1 MKLLCQFPD
10 LAGAVAAVAP
20 DVEFVAVPRSGPIP
34 AEIAGDALLAA
45 HTSPAILELSRR
57 GVQWVH
63 CYGTG
68 VDGVPPGVF
77 EGRIVTC
84 SRGASAIPIAEF
96 VMGAILAM
104 EKRIPDVWLTAPPEA
119 WFAPNNMGEINT
131 KTIGLVGLGGIGT
144 AIATRALAFGMQV
157 VATRR
162 SANPSP
168 VPGIDVV
175 PLDDVLARADHLV
188 LAAPAT
194 AATRHILDA
203 GTLAKVKRGVHVVN
217 VARGS
222 LVDDDALL
230 AALDDGR
237 VAMASLDTVEPEPLP
252 AGHPYYAHP
261 KVRVSPHVSWG
272 SERNTERIVDLF
284 LDNLRRWVAGEPL
297 EGVVDP
303 VEGY

>member
-1 MKLLCQFPD
+1 VKLLCQFPD

-20 DVEFVAVPRSGPIP
+20 DVEFVAVPRSGHIP
-34 AEIAGDALLAA
+34 ADIAGDALLAA
-45 HTSPAILELSRR
+45 HTSPAILELANR
-57 GVQWVH
+57 GVRWVH

-68 VDGVPPGVF
+68 VDGVPAELF

-96 VMGAILAM
+96 VMGAVLAM
-104 EKRIPDVWLTAPPEA
+104 EKAIPDVWLTAPPET
-119 WFAPNNMGEINT
+119 WFAPNHMGEINT

-144 AIATRALAFGMQV
+144 AVATRALAFGMRV

-162 SANPSP
+162 RGTSSP
-168 VPGIDVV
+168 LPGVEVV
-175 PLDDVLARADHLV
+175 PLDDVLVQADHLV

-194 AATRHILDA
+194 TATRHILDA
-203 GTLAKVKRGVHVVN
+203 GALAKVKPGVHVIN

-272 SERNTERIVDLF
+272 SERNTERIVDFF
-284 LDNLRRWVAGEPL
+284 LDNVRRWVAGDPL
-297 EGVVDP
+297 EGIVDP
-303 VEGY
+303 VERY

>member
-1 MKLLCQFPD
+1 LKLLCQFPD
-10 LAGAVAAVAP
+10 LAAAVAGVAP
-20 DVEFVAVPRSGPIP
+20 DVEFVAVPRSGAIP
-34 AEIAGDALLAA
+34 AEISGDMMLAA
-45 HTSPAILELSRR
+45 HTSPALVELANR

-96 VMGAILAM
+96 VLAAILAV
-104 EKRIPDVWLTAPPEA
+104 EKRIPDVWVTSPSEA
-119 WFAPNNMGEINT
+119 RFAPNHMGEINT
-131 KTIGLVGLGGIGT
+131 KTIGLVGLGGIGMEV
-144 AIATRALAFGMQV
+144 ATRALAFGMRV

-162 SANPSP
+162 HGASSP
-168 VPGIDVV
+168 LPGIEVTS
-175 PLDDVLARADHLV
+175 LDSVLAQADHLV

-194 AATRHILDA
+194 ARTRHLLDA
-203 GTLAKVKRGVHVVN
+203 GALSKVKPGVHVIN

-222 LVDDDALL
+222 LVDDEALL

-252 AGHPYYAHP
+252 AGHRYYEHP

-297 EGVVDP
+297 QGVVDP

>member
-1 MKLLCQFPD
+1 LKLLCQFPD
-10 LAGAVAAVAP
+10 LVDAVAAVAP
-20 DVEFVAVPRSGPIP
+20 AVEFVAVPRSGDIP
-34 AEIAGDALLAA
+34 ASISGDALLAA
-45 HTSPAILELSRR
+45 HTSPVILELAGR
-57 GVQWVH
+57 GVGWVH

-96 VMGAILAM
+96 VLGTILAV
-104 EKRIPDVWLTAPPEA
+104 EKRIPDVWLSSPPDT
-119 WFAPNNMGEINT
+119 WFAPKHMGELNE
-131 KTIGLVGLGGIGT
+131 KTIGLIGLGGIGM
-144 AIATRALAFGMQV
+144 AVATRALAFGMRV

-162 SANPSP
+162 SSTSTPL
-168 VPGIDVV
+168 PGIEVAG
-175 PLDDVLARADHLV
+175 LDDVLARADHLV
-188 LAAPAT
+188 VAAPAT
-194 AATRHILDA
+194 PRTRHLLDA
-203 GTLAKVKRGVHVVN
+203 RALAKVKPGVHVVN

-252 AGHPYYAHP
+252 PGHPYYSHP

-297 EGVVDP
+297 VGVVDP

>member
-10 LAGAVAAVAP
+10 LAGAVAGVAP
-20 DVEFVAVPRSGPIP
+20 DVEFIPVPRSGD
-34 AEIAGDALLAA
+34 IAAGIEGEALLAA
-45 HTSPAILELSRR
+45 HTSPAVLELCSR
-57 GVQWVH
+57 GVRWVH

-68 VDGVPPGVF
+68 VDGVPAGVF
-77 EGRIVTC
+77 EGRLVTC

-96 VMGAILAM
+96 VLGAILAM
-104 EKRIPDVWLTAPPEA
+104 EKKMPDVWLSSPPDA
-119 WFAPNNMGEINT
+119 WFAPNGIGEVND
-131 KTIGLVGLGGIGT
+131 KTVGLVGLGGIGT
-144 AIATRALAFGMQV
+144 AVATRALAFGMRV

-162 SANPSP
+162 SGTSSP
-168 VPGIDVV
+168 LPGVEV
-175 PLDDVLARADHLV
+175 APLDDVLAEADHLV

-194 AATRHILDA
+194 AATRHLLDGA
-203 GTLAKVKRGVHVVN
+203 ALAKVKPGVHVIN
-217 VARGS
+217 VARGT

-237 VAMASLDTVEPEPLP
+237 VAMASLDTVSPEPLP
-252 AGHPYYAHP
+252 AGHPYYSHP

-272 SERNTERIVDLF
+272 SERTTERIVDIF

-297 EGVVDP
+297 EGIVDP

>member
-57 GVQWVH
+57 CVQWVH